1 MCATRFF
8 LPPSAS
14 RYRANAPTS
23 TDLGADANLRLIP
36 FPSSSRHGLSSIS
49 YIPSSTTSRVL
60 STASLSP
67 FVVASRSAAR
77 LAKARDSSYPNQSF
91 SARTALALSSSSYVP
106 SAPSYVSRT
115 SASASASRRNAPG
128 APRGGYA
135 RPQTPHRA
143 STSRVFAHVSHV
155 LCAHVRGTTARER
168 VPQHA
173 AHRVRSR
180 AAVET
185 PAGAR
190 MRRDSECGAHFV

>member
-49 YIPSSTTSRVL
+49 YIPSSTSRVL
-60 STASLSP
+60 SSASLSP
-67 FVVASRSAAR
+67 FVVASRSRRASRRRATPRTQTNPSALAPPSRSPPRRTSPPRRRTSHARPRPRPRRVETRPARRGGVRASADAAPRVHLSRLRAR
-77 LAKARDSSYPNQSF
+77 LARSVRAR
-91 SARTALALSSSSYVP
+91 AR
-106 SAPSYVSRT
+106 
-115 SASASASRRNAPG
+115 NDG
-128 APRGGYA
+128 A
-135 RPQTPHRA
+135 
-143 STSRVFAHVSHV
+143 
-155 LCAHVRGTTARER
+155 ER